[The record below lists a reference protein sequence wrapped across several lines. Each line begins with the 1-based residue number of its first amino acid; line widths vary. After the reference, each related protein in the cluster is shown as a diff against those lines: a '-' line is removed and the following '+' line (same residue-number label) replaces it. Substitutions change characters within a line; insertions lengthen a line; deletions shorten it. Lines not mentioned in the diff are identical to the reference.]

1 MPLDSMIASL
11 GAGTL
16 AADPKKIPGGAPTLT
31 HEDILAFTANA
42 SRLEF
47 QLLMA
52 KYVGDEFARSRVEKW
67 LLRVSIREWFTNP
80 AYRTTRLEA
89 QQLLKLSGLAVRCWL
104 NPQDKQAVSKRSRSA
119 FIGTHIDQYRTRF
132 EPHYA
137 FLVGELG
144 FHEQAALR
152 AVFVAMAKDRRG

>member
-16 AADPKKIPGGAPTLT
+16 AADPKKIPGGVPTLT

-42 SRLEF
+42 SRHEF
-47 QLLMA
+47 QLLLA
-52 KYVGDEFARSRVEKW
+52 KYVGDESARGRVEKW
-67 LLRVSIREWFTNP
+67 LVRVSIREWFINP
-80 AYRTTRLEA
+80 AYRTVRLEA
-89 QQLLKLSGLAVRCWL
+89 QQLLKLTELAVRCWL
-104 NPQDKQAVSKRSRSA
+104 NPQDKPALSKRSRAA
-119 FIGTHIDQYRTRF
+119 FIGAQIDQYRSRF

-152 AVFVAMAKDRRG
+152 AVSVAMAKDRQV